1 MFNYSDS
8 HLYKAIIKQLTR
20 MLARA
25 LNNAPAADEL
35 PLYAQVLTDDLM
47 NCGYTDADAAKV
59 AGAIDKY
66 GRDAEVWPN
75 TKRVQDALREMRDKE
90 RREESCFLGV
100 AKGPAKTI
108 LKPSIPL
115 RLTADS
121 LVKREPPPPQHVLND
136 DQHEALLK
144 EDSIEGELYRDR
156 MGYPQLELQ
165 QLPPSV
171 SFEDL
176 HDKSICP

>member
-1 MFNYSDS
+1 MFNYSS
-8 HLYKAIIKQLTR
+8 SQLYQAIIKQLTR

-25 LNNAPAADEL
+25 LDKAPAADEL

-47 NCGYTDADAAKV
+47 NCGYGDTHAALV
-59 AGAIDKY
+59 ASAIDRY

-75 TKRVQDALREMRDKE
+75 TRRIQDVLREMREEE
-90 RREESCFLGV
+90 RRNENLFISSSR
-100 AKGPAKTI
+100 GPSQTI
-108 LKPSIPL
+108 LKASLPL
-115 RLTADS
+115 KLENM
-121 LVKREPPPPQHVLND
+121 REKKSPPLPQHLLND

-176 HDKSICP
+176 HDN